1 MITIKKYQIFEQFL
15 GDSDGFVRLASKTEK
30 KLFDTNDWAMIDS
43 FIQDID
49 LINKGLVSSDYKEK
63 ILDKIRTEADLATFN
78 ILTKDL
84 I

>member
-1 MITIKKYQIFEQFL
+1 MITIEKYQIFEQYS
-15 GDSDGFVRLASKTEK
+15 GDSDGFARLASKTEK
-30 KLFDTNDWAMIDS
+30 ELFDSEDWVLIDS
-43 FIQDID
+43 FIQDIE

-63 ILDKIRTEADLATFN
+63 ILDKLKSEADLATFN